1 MVSGVDRVVRVD
13 GRVGPTRSPGA
24 WRLLASAERVGR
36 AGVAAALKPVGG
48 LPQTR
53 DLGLER
59 RDVLLKLGVAAEQ
72 IGVAARQLG
81 VGLAPAHDRRQ
92 PARA

>member
-1 MVSGVDRVVRVD
+1 MVSRVDQVVRMD
-13 GRVGPTRSPGA
+13 ARVGPTRSPGA
-24 WRLLASAERVGR
+24 WRLLASAEGVGC
-36 AGVAAALKPVGG
+36 AGVAPALKPVCG

-53 DLGLER
+53 DLCLER
-59 RDVLLKLGVAAEQ
+59 SDVLLKLGVAPEQ